1 MSVDEDDTLCTFYDN
16 LSNGIFKIQPYIW
29 PKTLIDSISL
39 IKMDLKCFCVA
50 VLEDYYTW

>member
-1 MSVDEDDTLCTFYDN
+1 MSVDEDDTLCTFYN
-16 LSNGIFKIQPYIW
+16 LSNGIFKIQLYVW

-39 IKMDLKCFCVA
+39 LKMDLKCFLVA